1 MSDDFTQNNRRL
13 RIATPLGEDAMLIT
27 HLSGQE
33 GVSTLFHFDV
43 ELMGRDSTVD
53 FDAIVGKA
61 VSIGIGTEEDQRI
74 INGIVKPRYA
84 LLRAE
89 GVGSSLIV

>member
-1 MSDDFTQNNRRL
+1 MADDLEAWFERGVTDGLPVVPPTRPRV
-13 RIATPLGEDAMLIT
+13 DAMLIT

-53 FDAIVGKA
+53 FDATQAPV
-61 VSIGIGTEEDQRI
+61 VTR
-74 INGIVKPRYA
+74 
-84 LLRAE
+84 
-89 GVGSSLIV
+89 SSSRPGR